1 MAKTEEHPLYIGEIA
16 GLPTFWDCDDLDID
30 GLHLRQVRKDDEY
43 DFYNSEDY
51 HYMISLVPSINRWQ
65 ITDEIHT
72 EVTTYKKD
80 ELDKAIYHTINIFN
94 ADKAHEDDD
103 EDDTPDSDN
112 EDDMINF
119 MDYSDYCIYSAF
131 NHLNKIYAME
141 KKYGLKESN
150 KHTI

>member
-1 MAKTEEHPLYIGEIA
+1 MAKIEEHPLYIGEIA
-16 GLPTFWDCDDLDID
+16 GLPTFWDCDDLDVE

-51 HYMISLVPSINRWQ
+51 HYMISLVPGINRWQ
-65 ITDEIHT
+65 ITNEINT

-80 ELDKAIYHTINIFN
+80 ELDKAVYHTINIFN
-94 ADKAHEDDD
+94 ADKAHEDD
-103 EDDTPDSDN
+103 EDDTPDSDD
-112 EDDMINF
+112 EDDILNF
-119 MDYSDYCIYSAF
+119 VLMESGIYSAF

-150 KHTI
+150 KHVI